1 MKKAWIENSVIRDV
15 AHADPF
21 SIYHPDVAVFYDT
34 DVPDDAENGDGWVDG
49 ALVKKVV
56 PPAPVYVQP
65 PREWT
70 VADFRAGM
78 TLSEKTKWDNDS
90 TPEIVTVKKELPKP
104 REAVVE
110 LVAFLVGT
118 NVISQ
123 ASADKIL
130 E

>member
-1 MKKAWIENSVIRDV
+1 
-15 AHADPF
+15 
-21 SIYHPDVAVFYDT
+21 
-34 DVPDDAENGDGWVDG
+34 
-49 ALVKKVV
+49 
-56 PPAPVYVQP
+56 VQP
-65 PREWT
+65 AREWS
-70 VADFRAGM
+70 ADNFRAGM
-78 TLSEKTKWDNDS
+78 TLTEKTKWDNDS

-104 REAVVE
+104 REAAAE

>member
-1 MKKAWIENSVIRDV
+1 MKKAWIENTFIRDV

-49 ALVKKVV
+49 ALVKKVIPV
-56 PPAPVYVQP
+56 VSVYVP

-70 VADFRAGM
+70 ATDFRAGM
-78 TLSEKTKWDNDS
+78 TLLEKTKWDSDA
-90 TPEIVTVKKELPKP
+90 TPEIVTVKRELPKP
-104 REAVVE
+104 REGAVE
-110 LVAFLVGT
+110 LAAFLVGT
-118 NVISQ
+118 NVLSQ